1 MESTLR
7 FIRGEIMGENTLN
20 FRSTGIIGTE
30 ELRKLGLLPPEERL
44 AKGPVAIVEC
54 PELIP
59 CNICVDAC
67 HLKAITMEKII
78 DIPKVDW
85 EKCIG
90 CGTCVALCPGLA
102 IFVVDLSKPDKAL
115 VTVPHEFLPAPK
127 VSEEVWLLGRDGRR
141 LGKGRVVRAWERN
154 KTWVV
159 TVEVPKELAM
169 EVRAIWVEK

>member
-1 MESTLR
+1 M
-7 FIRGEIMGENTLN
+7 MGERTLN

-30 ELRKLGLLPPEERL
+30 ELSKLGLLPPEERL
-44 AKGPVAIVEC
+44 RKGPVAIIEC

-67 HLKAITMEKII
+67 PFKAITMERII

-85 EKCIG
+85 EKCVG

-102 IFVVDLSKPDKAL
+102 IFVVDVSKPDKAL

-127 VSEEVWLLGRDGRR
+127 VGEEVWLLGRDGKR
-141 LGKGRVVRAWERN
+141 LGKGKVVRAWERN

-169 EVRAIWVEK
+169 EVRAVWVEK